1 MYWQVIE
8 ITSLAAIQTVIVNVL
23 LLNQFPLRPTLHWF
37 WLGITFAFTFVL
49 LKRSK
54 GARCVSML
62 LVPQFISKRGRAALI
77 GYIFLLTV
85 TGPTANTMHN
95 VEVLGET
102 LSCTQEQLKVAI
114 LDTISALKVP
124 FLAMKK
130 IIDELL
136 KTVERSFMKVQGTL
150 MEMLKLVKRILHSM
164 KKAYNW
170 LGDVVS
176 VCNDKLGTPSE
187 RCLQAL
193 DQTIDGCKEEMGAM
207 DFLCEVTQV
216 GKTVCYGAKMVDY
229 FCELIDFISD
239 AVIEEIEQGIQNLM
253 HNLEELFRV
262 KVEYDHTFD
271 FASNASKTLAEVGAE
286 IRQEIADRTVPLR
299 RTFNIMGLIT
309 SGFFICIVL
318 RAVRYWKRYLKKDD
332 FDNNFL
338 TEDFYAIECR
348 RLKLSME
355 TIFPLTRKE
364 SRRYV
369 PLTSLRLT
377 WKEWFR
383 IAKSITFLAISTV
396 QICGQLAADYALYWL
411 LTLIK
416 HFMHE
421 GSSNNAAA
429 GNSSNVITPLAV
441 GVSGE
446 GILADTLRDIVRSF
460 DPIVNGTAIDPSQCI
475 PDASPPRFGQYGE
488 IGVLLVLCWCFA
500 FVEPYGLRV
509 RQLVMQR
516 YYPVRAR
523 SRALWL
529 YNDILL
535 KRESL
540 LKILRNHIVGAGDCE
555 HSAEVHWLDVVRA
568 KTNRYW
574 ICRTVLG
581 QGGTVRCI
589 LCGDVLRERADLLV
603 RCPGAEC
610 PGIYCQDCLMET
622 GNNCSLCLDVLMLEA
637 RELDKIYMV

>member
-1 MYWQVIE
+1 MSGRIIE
-8 ITSLAAIQTVIVNVL
+8 IIGLAAIQTVIVNVL
-23 LLNQFPLRPTLHWF
+23 LLGQFSFQPTLHWML
-37 WLGITFAFTFVL
+37 LGISFVSALVL
-49 LKRSK
+49 LTRSK
-54 GARCVSML
+54 GARCVTML
-62 LVPQFISKRGRAALI
+62 LVPQFLSKRGRAALI

-95 VEVLGET
+95 VEVLGST

-114 LDTISALKVP
+114 RDTISALKVP

-136 KTVERSFMKVQGTL
+136 ETVERSFMKVQGTL

-164 KKAYNW
+164 KKAYDW
-170 LGDVVS
+170 LRDIVS

-216 GKTVCYGAKMVDY
+216 GKTICYGAKMVDY

-239 AVIEEIEQGIQNLM
+239 AVIEEIEQGIQKLM
-253 HNLEELFRV
+253 QSLEELFRV

-271 FASNASKTLAEVGAE
+271 FSSNASKTLAEVSAE
-286 IRQEIADRTVPLR
+286 IRQEIADRTQPLR
-299 RTFNIMGLIT
+299 RTFNILGLIT
-309 SGFFICIVL
+309 SGFFVCIVL
-318 RAVRYWKRYLKKDD
+318 RAIRYWKRYLKKDS
-332 FDNNFL
+332 FDNSFL
-338 TEDFYAIECR
+338 TADFYTIENR
-348 RLKLSME
+348 RLKLNLE

-364 SRRYV
+364 SHRYV
-369 PLTSLRLT
+369 PLTSLHLT
-377 WKEWFR
+377 WKERFR
-383 IAKSITFLAISTV
+383 IAKSMTFLVISSV

-421 GSSNNAAA
+421 GSNNPA
-429 GNSSNVITPLAV
+429 GNSSRAVTPLSV

-475 PDASPPRFGQYGE
+475 PDAAQPQFGRYGE
-488 IGVLLVLCWCFA
+488 ITALLVLCWCFA
-500 FVEPYGLRV
+500 FIEPYGLRV
-509 RQLVMQR
+509 RQIVMRR
-516 YYPVRAR
+516 YYPARAR
-523 SRALWL
+523 ARALWL
-529 YNDILL
+529 YGDILL

-540 LKILRNHIVGAGDCE
+540 LKILRNHITGARDRGQ
-555 HSAEVHWLDVVRA
+555 SAGVHWLDVVRA

-574 ICRTVLG
+574 ICRMALG
-581 QGGTVRCI
+581 QGGTVRCM
-589 LCGDVLRERADLLV
+589 LCGDVLNERADLLV
-603 RCPGAEC
+603 RCPRSEC
-610 PGIYCQDCLMET
+610 PGIYCQDCLFET
-622 GNNCSLCLDVLMLEA
+622 GNNCSLCLDVLMSGARGSDEIYLE
-637 RELDKIYMV
+637 